1 MKVGYKA
8 AAGAALLAMALTAC
22 AGGGADKPKAG
33 STEAAQQA
41 QQAAAQLPASTINP
55 VPYEQVADGG
65 TITLALSSW
74 QANWNYN
81 QVNGTHDNTDQVA
94 EALMPYAGASDD
106 KADVN
111 NHPDYVTEWNME
123 LKDGVQTV
131 TYKIHE
137 KATWSDGTP
146 ITYKDFQAQWKA
158 LNGSNKKFQVS
169 STDGYDRVESVE
181 KGATDKDVVVT
192 FKKTYPDWKGMFSP
206 LYPAS
211 TNSDPEVFN
220 KGWVGKI
227 PVTAGPFK
235 VDSLNETTKTVT
247 LVRDDNWWGRKAKL
261 DKVIFR
267 AMETGATINA
277 FVNGELDV
285 VEISAGDAAGLKR
298 VKEVPNSDVRKA
310 AAPNWRH
317 FTVNGSSEL
326 LKDKS
331 VRQAIAMGIN
341 RDTIAASDLKD
352 MDWPIQTL
360 GNHVYMNTH
369 KGYVDNSGEVG
380 KYNPEKAKQ
389 LLDAAG
395 WKLEGEYRKK
405 DGKEFAIRFT
415 YPASLPV
422 AKQEG
427 ELTQA
432 MLKEIGVK
440 VNVEPVPDDKFFDD
454 YVIPGNF
461 EIAPFS
467 WLGTPFPNSG
477 LPQIYKTPES
487 AENYGSNFP
496 RIGSPELDAVIEQ
509 ASGEMDP
516 AKAIELGNQ
525 ADKLIWDLVHTI
537 PLYQRPDIY
546 GTKKNLANYGSFGY
560 HDPKDWTA
568 VGFTK

>member
-1 MKVGYKA
+1 MKVAHKA

-22 AGGGADKPKAG
+22 GGGAADKPKAG
-33 STEAAQQA
+33 STEAAKEA
-41 QQAAAQLPASTINP
+41 QQAAAQLPGISINP
-55 VPYEQVADGG
+55 VAYEQVAEGG
-65 TITLALSSW
+65 TVTLATSSW
-74 QANWNYN
+74 QSNWNYN
-81 QVNGTHDNTDQVA
+81 QVNGTHDNTDQVM
-94 EALMPYAGASDD
+94 EALMPSAFRSDD
-106 KADVN
+106 KADVV
-111 NHPDYVTEWNME
+111 NHPDYVTEWKME
-123 LKDGVQTV
+123 LQGETQVV

-158 LNGSNKKFQVS
+158 LNGEEKKYQVS
-169 STDGYDRVESVE
+169 STDGYDRVKSVE

-192 FKKTYPDWKGMFSP
+192 FAKQYPDWKNMFAP

-211 TNSDPEVFN
+211 TNDDPEVFN
-220 KGWVGKI
+220 EGWVGKI

-235 VDSLNETTKTVT
+235 VESINETTKAVT
-247 LVRDDNWWGRKAKL
+247 LVRDDKWWGRKAKL

-277 FVNGELDV
+277 FVNGELDA
-285 VEISAGDAAGLKR
+285 VEIAAGDAAGLKR
-298 VKEVPNSDVRKA
+298 VKEVANSDIRKA

-317 FTVNGSSEL
+317 ITVNGSSEL

-331 VRQAIAMGIN
+331 VRQAVAMGIN
-341 RDTIAASDLKD
+341 RETIAASDLKD

-360 GNHVYMNTH
+360 GNHLYMNTH

-389 LLDAAG
+389 LLEAAG
-395 WKLEGEYRKK
+395 WKQEGEYRKK
-405 DGKEFAIRFT
+405 DGKEFAVRFT
-415 YPASLPV
+415 VPASLPV

-440 VNVEPVPDDKFFDD
+440 VTVEAVPDDKFFDD
-454 YVIPGNF
+454 YIIPGNF
-461 EIAPFS
+461 DLVPFS
-467 WLGTPFPNSG
+467 WLGTPFPNTS
-477 LPQIYKTPES
+477 LPQIYKTPTGPD
-487 AENYGSNFP
+487 NYGSNFP
-496 RIGSPELDAVIEQ
+496 RTGTPELDALIEQ
-509 ASGEMDP
+509 AAGEMDP
-516 AKAIELGNQ
+516 QKAIDLGNQ

-546 GTKKNLANYGSFGY
+546 GTKKNLANYGSFGFA
-560 HDPKDWTA
+560 DPKDWTA